1 MKIEVSEITEN
12 ADGGA
17 TIVLNG
23 DKEDL
28 DEFQNTMFSHFL
40 ASAIKMIKES
50 DVKIIDDLND
60 SFAIRMNY
68 DDYDKLE
75 NKLIQVKSILNV
87 LTEAY
92 SAKEFEDL
100 NGSLWAASEMVQEVI
115 DILDGEQD

>member
-1 MKIEVSEITEN
+1 MKIEISEITEN

-28 DEFQNTMFSHFL
+28 DEFQNIMFSHFL
-40 ASAIKMIKES
+40 TSAIKMIKES
-50 DVKIIDDLND
+50 EVKIIDDLND
-60 SFAIRMNY
+60 SFAIRINY

>member
-28 DEFQNTMFSHFL
+28 DEFQNIMFSHFL
-40 ASAIKMIKES
+40 TSAIKMIKES
-50 DVKIIDDLND
+50 EVKIIDDLND
-60 SFAIRMNY
+60 SFAIRINY